1 MPLPTLSAERFC
13 LRRPLSDALYGPVGL
28 LYEDAQR
35 SEIVAIKQVSLAR
48 AVAALRRNPNM
59 DNPWSEHRVVSRLMT
74 LPPHANIVRFR
85 SEFLHAQDTWCVVME
100 FCPGGDLW
108 DLLKRAP
115 KNRLPENK
123 ARQLFRQCVRGVRF
137 LHAHGIAHRDLS
149 LENVFYCRG
158 VCKIGDFGLS
168 TDAPLRGSG
177 EAVGKAYYMAPEVVN
192 QEAYD
197 AFAADMWSLGI
208 MLFIMLTGSPLTSN
222 ASRGNKAFAAFCEL
236 GVAKVI
242 DSWGLSDRISA
253 ETVGL
258 LHKLLSV
265 NPADRP
271 TANELLEFLEVT
283 TTAV

>member
-13 LRRPLSDALYGPVGL
+13 LRRPLSDALYGPVG

-123 ARQLFRQCVRGVRF
+123 ARQLFRQC
-137 LHAHGIAHRDLS
+137 
-149 LENVFYCRG
+149 
-158 VCKIGDFGLS
+158 
-168 TDAPLRGSG
+168 
-177 EAVGKAYYMAPEVVN
+177 AYYMAPEVVN

-283 TTAV
+283 TTAVVQR